1 METIAPY
8 HSKNK
13 IRFVTAASLFDGHD
27 ATINIMRRILQASGA
42 EVIHLGHNRSVD
54 EVVNCAI
61 QEDVQGI
68 ALTSY
73 QGGHMEYFKY
83 MYDLL
88 HQRGAGHIKIFG
100 GGGGVFLP
108 HEIEELQAY
117 GISRIYSP
125 DDGRKMG
132 LQGMINDMLLQCD
145 FETVT
150 KLNGEL
156 KHLPQKDWKA
166 IASLITYAENHKDQ
180 NKKALH
186 HVEDLAGPG
195 VIPVIG
201 ITGTGGAGKSS
212 LVDEIVRRFLMQT
225 DKTLAIIS
233 VDPSK
238 RKTGGA
244 LLGDRIR
251 MNSINSPRVYMRSL
265 ATRQANLALSKHVQ
279 ESIDICKAAG
289 YDLVIVETSG
299 IGQSDTM
306 ITDYCNLSL
315 YVMTPEFGAATQLEK
330 IDMLDFA
337 DLVVLNKFDKRGSLD
352 AIRDVRK
359 QYKRNHQLFAAKDED
374 IPVYGTMAS
383 QFNDPGTNTLFA
395 ALMQALKAKTGV
407 DFLEKVK
414 GENLVVKG
422 ESLKVKGELSEKIY
436 IIPPERNRYLAEIVE
451 NSNDY
456 AQWVDE
462 QCRLA
467 QQLFQLKG
475 VIELLTE
482 SVETQYLASRAVM
495 PAITQTAET
504 NITETQSIA
513 SLRRIQSHLEEHLHP
528 ECKRL
533 LKEWPETVEKY
544 RAENFIYKVRNKEIK
559 QPLYYTSLSQLRV
572 PKIALPKYEAW
583 GDILRWQLTEN
594 VPGEFPYTAG
604 VFPLKREGEDPTRM
618 FAGEGGPERT
628 NKRFHYVS
636 LGQPAH
642 RLSTAFDSVT
652 LYGEDPHTR
661 PDIYGKIG
669 NSGVSIATLDDAK
682 KLYSGF
688 DLCDPATSVSMTI
701 NGPAPMLLGFF
712 MNAAIDQ
719 QCEKYIK
726 EHGLEDAVAVKFK
739 EVYGDRG
746 LARPVYGLTPN
757 PSPKERGLDAGIK
770 QTEDAEKDKG
780 AVKGFGYQTG
790 DLRIW
795 EVLKANSRENRQN
808 PTEAERV
815 LWELL
820 RNNQTGYKIRRQHA
834 IDGYIADFVCIL
846 KGLVIEVDGGY
857 HLDTEEEDEIRT
869 CVLNR
874 EGFDV
879 IRFSNEEVINNS
891 QSVVGKIRERLDNQP
906 DRKIGSIDDSTPHP
920 ALSKGE
926 GSGKIVEN
934 EENEKVLSFGEDLG
948 EARNVLPPGNNG
960 LGLMLLGL
968 TGDQV
973 LPPDIYS
980 KIKAKA
986 MSTVRGTVQADIL
999 KEDQAQNTCIF
1010 STEFAL
1016 RMMGDIQQY
1025 FINHKVQN
1033 FYSVSI
1039 SGYHIAEA
1047 GANPI
1052 TQLAFT
1058 LSNGFTYVEYYLSRG
1073 MHIDDFAPNLSF
1085 FFSNG
1090 IDPEYSVI
1098 GRVAR
1103 RIWAKAIKNKYKGN
1117 DRSQKLKYHIQT
1129 SGRSLH
1135 AQEIDFNDIRTTL
1148 QALYAIYD
1156 NCNSLHTNAYDEAIT
1171 TPTEESVRRAM
1182 AIQLIINRELGLAKN
1197 ENPLQGSFIIEE
1209 LTDLVEEAV
1218 MTEFKSINERGGV
1231 LGAMETMYQRSKIQ
1245 EESLYYETLKHT
1257 GEYPIVGVN
1266 TFLNKK
1272 GSPTILPSEVI
1283 RATEEEKQY
1292 QIKTVHDFQ
1301 HRNEAISSQLLKK
1314 LQETATAGQNIFD
1327 SLMEAC
1333 KYCSLGQISHA
1344 LYEVGGQY
1352 RRNM

>member
-1 METIAPY
+1 MEIVSPY

-27 ATINIMRRILQASGA
+27 ATINIMRRILQSSGA

-73 QGGHMEYFKY
+73 QGGHVEYFKY
-83 MYDLL
+83 MFDLL
-88 HQRGAGHIKIFG
+88 KERGAGHIKIFG
-100 GGGGVFLP
+100 GGGGVILP
-108 HEIEELQAY
+108 KEIEELQAY
-117 GISRIYSP
+117 GIARIYSP
-125 DDGRKMG
+125 DDGRTMG
-132 LQGMINDMLLQCD
+132 LQGMINDMLQQCD
-145 FETVT
+145 FRTVT

-156 KHLPQKDWKA
+156 KHLPEKDINA
-166 IASLITYAENHKDQ
+166 IASLITLAENEGLTSPTQ
-180 NKKALH
+180 PSPGGRALKEEIAR
-186 HVEDLAGPG
+186 VFRAAGDSKG
-195 VIPVIG
+195 VAPVLG

-212 LVDEIVRRFLMQT
+212 LVDEIVRRFLMET

-265 ATRQANLALSKHVQ
+265 ATRQANLALSKYVQ

-289 YDLVIVETSG
+289 YDLIIVETSG

-306 ITDYCNLSL
+306 ITDYCDLSM

-337 DLVVLNKFDKRGSLD
+337 DIVALNKFDKRGALD

-359 QYKRNHQLFAAKDED
+359 QYKRNHHLFTAKDED
-374 IPVYGTMAS
+374 LPVYGTMAS
-383 QFNDPGTNTLFA
+383 QFNDPGMNNLFD
-395 ALMQALKAKTGV
+395 ALMHKLKEKTGA
-407 DFLEKVK
+407 DFIGKKYDTTLLHW
-414 GENLVVKG
+414 GE
-422 ESLKVKGELSEKIY
+422 SEKIY
-436 IIPPERNRYLAEIVE
+436 IIPPDRTRYLAEIAE
-451 NSNDY
+451 SSQEY
-456 AQWVDE
+456 HEWVNE
-462 QCRLA
+462 QCKVA
-467 QQLFQLKG
+467 QQMFQVRGVQSLTPALSKG
-475 VIELLTE
+475 EGVTGKVPSFGEDLGEALNDI
-482 SVETQYLASRAVM
+482 YK
-495 PAITQTAET
+495 
-504 NITETQSIA
+504 
-513 SLRRIQSHLEEHLHP
+513 HLESHLHP

-533 LKEWPETVEKY
+533 LNEWPKTVKKY
-544 RAENFIYKVRNKEIK
+544 KADDFIYKVRDKEIK
-559 QPLYYTSLSQLRV
+559 QPLFYTSLSQLKI
-572 PKIALPKYEAW
+572 PKIALPRYEAW
-583 GDILRWQLTEN
+583 GDILRWLLTEN

-604 VFPLKREGEDPTRM
+604 VFPIKREGEDPTRM

-652 LYGEDPHTR
+652 LYGEDPHVR

-688 DLCDPATSVSMTI
+688 DLCNASTSVSMTI
-701 NGPAPMLLGFF
+701 NGPAPMLLGYF

-719 QCEKYIK
+719 QCEKYIR
-726 EHGLEDAVAVKFK
+726 EHKLEHLVEAKFEELYDDKGLE
-739 EVYGDRG
+739 
-746 LARPVYGLTPN
+746 RPRYQGLTPN
-757 PSPKERGLDAGIK
+757 PSPKERGLK
-770 QTEDAEKDKG
+770 TNR
-780 AVKGFGYQTG
+780 FGYETAN
-790 DLRIW
+790 LKIW
-795 EVLKANSRENRQN
+795 EVLKANSQSNRQN
-808 PTEAERV
+808 PTEAENV
-815 LWELL
+815 LWQEL
-820 RNNQTGYKIRRQHA
+820 RNNKTGYKIRRQHA
-834 IDGYIADFVCIL
+834 IDGYIADFVCL
-846 KGLVIEVDGGY
+846 PKGLIIEVDGEY
-857 HLDTEEEDEIRT
+857 HKLTSEQDEVRT
-869 CVLNR
+869 KVLNE
-874 EGFDV
+874 EGFEV
-879 IRFSNEEVINNS
+879 IRFTNEEVIQDTKNTI
-891 QSVVGKIRERLDNQP
+891 QKIKEKLDKQPER
-906 DRKIGSIDDSTPHP
+906 
-920 ALSKGE
+920 
-926 GSGKIVEN
+926 
-934 EENEKVLSFGEDLG
+934 KVLSLGEDLG
-948 EARNVLPPGNNG
+948 EASLPNGNNG

-968 TGDQV
+968 TADQV
-973 LPPDIYS
+973 LPADVYQ

-986 MSTVRGTVQADIL
+986 ISTVRGTVQADIL

-1025 FINHKVQN
+1025 FINEKVRN

-1052 TQLAFT
+1052 SQLAFT

-1103 RIWAKAIKNKYKGN
+1103 RLWAKAIKNKYKGN

-1197 ENPLQGSFIIEE
+1197 ENPLQGAFIIEE
-1209 LTDLVEEAV
+1209 LTDLVENAV
-1218 MTEFKSINERGGV
+1218 LAEFKRINDRGGV

-1245 EESLYYETLKHT
+1245 EESLYYETMKHN

-1272 GSPTILPSEVI
+1272 GSPTITPSEVI
-1283 RATEEEKQY
+1283 RATEEEKQF
-1292 QIKTVHDFQ
+1292 QITALEAFQ
-1301 HRNEAISSQLLKK
+1301 KRNADKAPALLKE
-1314 LQETATAGQNIFD
+1314 LQTKAIAGENIFE